1 VPVQAIQHSMPG
13 QAVRFLQDQSARLA
27 SQIRVPRPWHY
38 AELHNP
44 WARSAALY
52 DSWGFLDLCQ
62 SPALLEAV
70 AGQIGEDIILFDSQW
85 LPQLRQPPA
94 GEVAL
99 ESDVHRFPVDPPR
112 GITVLIAF
120 TDSPAATLQ
129 QQGMS
134 YELSPRSVTLVDAQ
148 VPYRV
153 DSCSPDGLPPVF
165 AARYFPAT
173 SRYLRDPAV
182 LLHRALTERYPL
194 FDYARM
200 PLWLVRGEDRAQND
214 FVTGFNPRAG
224 YWSGTAR

>member
-1 VPVQAIQHSMPG
+1 MAAQPIQQSMPE

-27 SQIRVPRPWHY
+27 SRRVPRPWHY

-62 SPALLEAV
+62 SPSLLEAI

-85 LPQLRQPPA
+85 LPEARQPPT
-94 GEVAL
+94 GEVAA

-112 GITVLIAF
+112 GVTAFIAF
-120 TDSPAATLQ
+120 TDSPAAIIHQ
-129 QQGMS
+129 QS
-134 YELSPRSVTLVDAQ
+134 VSFELSCGSVTLVDAE

-153 DSCSPDGLPPVF
+153 QCTPDGRPPVF

-173 SRYLRDPAV
+173 SRYVRDPTV
-182 LLHRALTERYPL
+182 PLHRALTERYPL

>member
-1 VPVQAIQHSMPG
+1 VTFQSIQYPMPE

-27 SQIRVPRPWHY
+27 GQRAPRPWHY

-44 WARSAALY
+44 WARAAALY

-62 SPALLEAV
+62 SPSLLAGI

-85 LPQLRQPPA
+85 LPEARQRPA
-94 GEVAL
+94 GEVAA
-99 ESDVHRFPVDPPR
+99 ESDAHRFPVHPLR
-112 GITVLIAF
+112 GVTALIAF
-120 TDSPAATLQ
+120 TDPPAATLHQ
-129 QQGMS
+129 QCGS
-134 YELSPRSVTLVDAQ
+134 FELGCGSITLVDPE
-148 VPYRV
+148 VPYRLQSRTR
-153 DSCSPDGLPPVF
+153 DDLPPVF

-173 SRYLRDPAV
+173 CRYLRDPTV
-182 LLHRALTERYPL
+182 PLHRTLTERYPL

-224 YWSGTAR
+224 YWSGAAR